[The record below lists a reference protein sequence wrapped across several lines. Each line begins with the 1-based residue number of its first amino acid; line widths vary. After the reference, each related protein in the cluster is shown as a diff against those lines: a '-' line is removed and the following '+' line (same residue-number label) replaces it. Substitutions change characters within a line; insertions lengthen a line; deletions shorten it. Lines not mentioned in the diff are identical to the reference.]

1 MFDTIH
7 IRSRRGPGFTQGA
20 PLWCLLSLCLLSG
33 CVGTSSLVLGA
44 GAGTATGSGVAYTM
58 DSIAY
63 KTFTS
68 PLDQVAE
75 ATRATLKSMEFPIR
89 WESRNTSG
97 VDIMAKAGNLSE
109 TLEIEID
116 LERLSPQVTRM
127 RIVANRGFFL
137 KDAATATEIIRLVS
151 KQLDER
157 DRAAAPAQDQPA
169 QASAPPAK
177 P

>member
-1 MFDTIH
+1 MADTIRT
-7 IRSRRGPGFTQGA
+7 RSRGGPGFTHVA
-20 PLWCLLSLCLLSG
+20 PLWCLLPLCLLSG
-33 CVGTSSLVLGA
+33 CTGASSLVLGA
-44 GAGTATGSGVAYTM
+44 GAGTATGAGATYTM

-63 KTFTS
+63 KTFTD
-68 PLDQVAE
+68 PLNTVAE
-75 ATRATLKSMEFPIR
+75 ATRTTLRSMEFPIR

-151 KQLDER
+151 KHLDER
-157 DRAAAPAQDQPA
+157 DRAAALAQDRPVHTT
-169 QASAPPAK
+169 APPTT

>member
-1 MFDTIH
+1 MAGTI
-7 IRSRRGPGFTQGA
+7 RTSSRLGPGATQGA
-20 PLWCLLSLCLLSG
+20 PLWCLLPLCLLSG
-33 CVGTSSLVLGA
+33 CAGASSLVLGA
-44 GAGTATGSGVAYTM
+44 GAGTATGSSVTYTM

-63 KTFTS
+63 KTFTD
-68 PLDQVAE
+68 PLDTVAE
-75 ATRATLKSMEFPIR
+75 ATRTALKSMEFPVR

-97 VDIMAKAGNLSE
+97 VDIMAKAGNQSE

-151 KQLDER
+151 KDLDER
-157 DRAAAPAQDQPA
+157 ERAAALVRDQPS
-169 QASAPPAK
+169 QTSAPPAK

>member
-1 MFDTIH
+1 MADTIRT
-7 IRSRRGPGFTQGA
+7 RSRGGPGFTQAA
-20 PLWCLLSLCLLSG
+20 PLWCLLPLCLLSG
-33 CVGTSSLVLGA
+33 CAGASSLVLGA
-44 GAGTATGSGVAYTM
+44 GTATGAGAAYTM

-63 KTFTS
+63 KTFTD
-68 PLDQVAE
+68 PLNEVAE
-75 ATRATLKSMEFPIR
+75 ATRTTLRSMEFPIR

-116 LERLSPQVTRM
+116 LKRLSPQVTRM

-137 KDAATATEIIRLVS
+137 RDAATATEIIRLVS
-151 KQLDER
+151 KHLDER
-157 DRAAAPAQDQPA
+157 DRAAALAQDRPV
-169 QASAPPAK
+169 QASALPAK

>member
-1 MFDTIH
+1 MIDWALI
-7 IRSRRGPGFTQGA
+7 IPGQRRRFIPTTS
-20 PLWCLLSLCLLSG
+20 LWLLLSLCLLTG

-63 KTFTS
+63 KTFTA

-75 ATRATLKSMEFPIR
+75 ATRTTLQSMEFPIR

-97 VDIMAKAGNLSE
+97 VDLMAKAGNLSE

-127 RIVANRGFFL
+127 RIVASRGFFL

-157 DRAAAPAQDQPA
+157 DRAAALAQDQPA
-169 QASAPPAK
+169 QPSAPPAK